1 MKELL
6 EVGVH
11 FGHQTK
17 KWNPKMK
24 KYIHTDKGGIY
35 IIDLQKTL
43 ELLIEAYEY
52 IRGAVSEGAVVLFV
66 GTKKQTQDIIESYA
80 QDCGMPYVK
89 NRWLGGTLT
98 NFETISRRT
107 RRIDEIEEM
116 EKSGIFEK
124 LPKKE
129 VLGIKKEYEKLLFN
143 IGGIRNMRN
152 LPDIL
157 YVIDPNKEI
166 IAVREAIKLKI
177 PIVAITDTNCDPDL
191 IDFVIPGNDDA
202 IRSCN
207 LLTSV
212 ICDAVKKGKE
222 ELVKLEKTPE
232 KEKELEERKK
242 PEEKKPVVKEAAEK
256 KPEEKKAGVKKTG
269 PKKAESKKA
278 EVKKS
283 ESKKVESKESE
294 VKKTESKKVESK
306 ESEVKKGEKKKPAV
320 KKTKAKKPAEK
331 KPGAKKTSDKKDKSV
346 SKDI

>member
-24 KYIHTDKGGIY
+24 KYIHTDKDGIY

-43 ELLIEAYEY
+43 KLLLEAYEY
-52 IRGAVSEGAVVLFV
+52 VRGAVSEGAVVLFV

-98 NFETISRRT
+98 NFETISMRT
-107 RRIDEIEEM
+107 KRIDEIEGM

-129 VLGIKKEYEKLLFN
+129 VLGIRKEYEKLLFN

-166 IAVREAIKLKI
+166 IAVREARKLNI

-207 LLTSV
+207 LLTSA
-212 ICDAVKKGKE
+212 ICEAVKKGKE
-222 ELVKLEKTPE
+222 EMVKLEKTVEEE
-232 KEKELEERKK
+232 KEQERKK
-242 PEEKKPVVKEAAEK
+242 PEEKEPVKEEAEEKKTEEK
-256 KPEEKKAGVKKTG
+256 KPEEKKV
-269 PKKAESKKA
+269 
-278 EVKKS
+278 EVKKVEEKKVKS
-283 ESKKVESKESE
+283 RKTEIKKVEK
-294 VKKTESKKVESK
+294 KKT
-306 ESEVKKGEKKKPAV
+306 AV
-320 KKTKAKKPAEK
+320 KRPKAKKPVEK
-331 KPGAKKTSDKKDKSV
+331 KPKAKKTSDKKTKSKT
-346 SKDI
+346 KDIKK

>member
-1 MKELL
+1 MKQLL

-24 KYIHTDKGGIY
+24 KYIHTDKDGIY

-43 ELLIEAYEY
+43 ELLLEAHEY
-52 IRGAVSEGAVVLFV
+52 VRGAVSEGAVVLFV

-80 QDCGMPYVK
+80 QDCEMPYVK

-107 RRIDEIEEM
+107 KRIDEIEEM

-143 IGGIRNMRN
+143 IGGIRNMRS

-166 IAVREAIKLKI
+166 IAVREAIKLNI

-202 IRSCN
+202 IRSCD
-207 LLTSV
+207 LLTSA

-222 ELVKLEKTPE
+222 ERVKLEKVAEEKKKPE
-232 KEKELEERKK
+232 EEEKR
-242 PEEKKPVVKEAAEK
+242 PEEKKPVEEKAVEKRPVEEKAVEEKVEAKKAEEKKAEK
-256 KPEEKKAGVKKTG
+256 KEPEEKKSEGKKTEA
-269 PKKAESKKA
+269 KKAE
-278 EVKKS
+278 E
-283 ESKKVESKESE
+283 
-294 VKKTESKKVESK
+294 
-306 ESEVKKGEKKKPAV
+306 KKPAV
-320 KKTKAKKPAEK
+320 KKPKAKKSGEK
-331 KPGAKKTSDKKDKSV
+331 KTKST
-346 SKDI
+346 SKDTKRNKA

>member
-1 MKELL
+1 LSIVTMKELL

-24 KYIHTDKGGIY
+24 KYIHTDKDGIY

-43 ELLIEAYEY
+43 KLLLEAYEY

-80 QDCGMPYVK
+80 QDCEMPYVK

-107 RRIDEIEEM
+107 KRIDEIEEM
-116 EKSGIFEK
+116 ERSGIFEK

-166 IAVREAIKLKI
+166 IAVREARKLNI
-177 PIVAITDTNCDPDL
+177 PIVAITDTNCDPDF

-212 ICDAVKKGKE
+212 ICEAVKKGKE
-222 ELVKLEKTPE
+222 EMVKLEKAV
-232 KEKELEERKK
+232 ELEKKPIKREPEEREPVKEEAAVKAEEKKVEKKK
-242 PEEKKPVVKEAAEK
+242 PEEKKVKVKEAEGK
-256 KPEEKKAGVKKTG
+256 KPESKKT
-269 PKKAESKKA
+269 
-278 EVKKS
+278 EVKKA
-283 ESKKVESKESE
+283 
-294 VKKTESKKVESK
+294 
-306 ESEVKKGEKKKPAV
+306 EKKKPAV
-320 KKTKAKKPAEK
+320 KRPKAKKPAEK
-331 KPGAKKTSDKKDKSV
+331 KPKVKKASDKKTKSD
-346 SKDI
+346 SKDIKK

>member
-1 MKELL
+1 MKQLL

-24 KYIHTDKGGIY
+24 KYIHTDKDGIY

-43 ELLIEAYEY
+43 ELLLEAYEY
-52 IRGAVSEGAVVLFV
+52 VRGAVSEGAVVLFV

-80 QDCGMPYVK
+80 QDCEMPYVK

-107 RRIDEIEEM
+107 KRIDEIEEM

-143 IGGIRNMRN
+143 IGGIRNMRS

-166 IAVREAIKLKI
+166 IAVREAIKLNI

-202 IRSCN
+202 IRSCD
-207 LLTSV
+207 LLTSA

-222 ELVKLEKTPE
+222 ERVKLEKVAGEKKKPE
-232 KEKELEERKK
+232 EEEKR
-242 PEEKKPVVKEAAEK
+242 PEEKKPVEEKVEEKRPVEEKAVEEKVEAKKAEEKKAEK
-256 KPEEKKAGVKKTG
+256 KEPEEKKSEGKKTEA
-269 PKKAESKKA
+269 KKAE
-278 EVKKS
+278 E
-283 ESKKVESKESE
+283 
-294 VKKTESKKVESK
+294 
-306 ESEVKKGEKKKPAV
+306 KKPAV
-320 KKTKAKKPAEK
+320 KKPKAKKSGEK
-331 KPGAKKTSDKKDKSV
+331 KTKST
-346 SKDI
+346 SKDTKRNKA

>member
-1 MKELL
+1 MSIVTMKQLL

-24 KYIHTDKGGIY
+24 KYIHTDKDGIY

-43 ELLIEAYEY
+43 KLLLEAYEY
-52 IRGAVSEGAVVLFV
+52 IERAVSEGGVLLLV

-80 QDCGMPYVK
+80 QECGMPYVK

-98 NFETISRRT
+98 NFETISKRT
-107 RRIDEIEEM
+107 KRIDEIEEM
-116 EKSGIFEK
+116 ERSGIFEK

-129 VLGIKKEYEKLLFN
+129 VIGIKKEHEKLLFN
-143 IGGIRNMRN
+143 IGGIRNMKG

-166 IAVREAIKLKI
+166 IAVREARKLGI
-177 PIVAITDTNCDPDL
+177 PIVAITDTNCDPDI

-212 ICDAVKKGKE
+212 ICDAVKKGKDE
-222 ELVKLEKTPE
+222 RVKLEKSKDEE
-232 KEKELEERKK
+232 KKKKLEEKRFEEKK
-242 PEEKKPVVKEAAEK
+242 PEEKKPGVKETDEKKPDVKKTVEEKPEEK
-256 KPEEKKAGVKKTG
+256 KPEEKKPKEKKPGVKKTKVEK
-269 PKKAESKKA
+269 PKAEKSKDDSKG
-278 EVKKS
+278 VKKS
-283 ESKKVESKESE
+283 
-294 VKKTESKKVESK
+294 
-306 ESEVKKGEKKKPAV
+306 
-320 KKTKAKKPAEK
+320 KA
-331 KPGAKKTSDKKDKSV
+331 
-346 SKDI
+346 

>member
-1 MKELL
+1 MSIVTIKQLL

-24 KYIHTDKGGIY
+24 KYIHTDKDGIY

-43 ELLIEAYEY
+43 KLLLEAYEY
-52 IRGAVSEGAVVLFV
+52 IERAVSEGGVLLLV

-80 QDCGMPYVK
+80 QECGMPYVK

-98 NFETISRRT
+98 NFETISKRT
-107 RRIDEIEEM
+107 KRIDEIEEM
-116 EKSGIFEK
+116 ERSGIFEK

-129 VLGIKKEYEKLLFN
+129 VIGIKKEHEKLLFN
-143 IGGIRNMRN
+143 IGGIRNMKG

-166 IAVREAIKLKI
+166 IAVREARKLGI
-177 PIVAITDTNCDPDL
+177 PIVAITDTNCDPDI

-212 ICDAVKKGKE
+212 ICDAVKKGKDE
-222 ELVKLEKTPE
+222 RVKLEKSKDEE
-232 KEKELEERKK
+232 KKKKLEEKRFEEKK
-242 PEEKKPVVKEAAEK
+242 PEEKKPGVKETDEKKPDVKKTVEEKPEEK
-256 KPEEKKAGVKKTG
+256 KPEEKKPKEKKPGVKKTKVEK
-269 PKKAESKKA
+269 PKAEKSKDDSKG
-278 EVKKS
+278 VKKS
-283 ESKKVESKESE
+283 
-294 VKKTESKKVESK
+294 
-306 ESEVKKGEKKKPAV
+306 
-320 KKTKAKKPAEK
+320 KA
-331 KPGAKKTSDKKDKSV
+331 
-346 SKDI
+346 

>member
-1 MKELL
+1 MKQLL

-24 KYIHTDKGGIY
+24 KYIHTDKDGIY

-43 ELLIEAYEY
+43 ELLLEAYEY
-52 IRGAVSEGAVVLFV
+52 VREAVSEGAVVLFV

-80 QDCGMPYVK
+80 QDCEMPYVK

-107 RRIDEIEEM
+107 KRIDEIEEM

-129 VLGIKKEYEKLLFN
+129 VLGIKKEYGKLLFN
-143 IGGIRNMRN
+143 IGGIRNMMS
-152 LPDIL
+152 LPEIL

-166 IAVREAIKLKI
+166 IAVREAIKLNI

-202 IRSCN
+202 IRSCD

-222 ELVKLEKTPE
+222 ERVKLEKVAEE
-232 KEKELEERKK
+232 KKK
-242 PEEKKPVVKEAAEK
+242 PEEEEKKPVEERAEEEKVEAKKAEEK
-256 KPEEKKAGVKKTG
+256 KAEEKEPEEKKSEGKKTEA
-269 PKKAESKKA
+269 KKAE
-278 EVKKS
+278 E
-283 ESKKVESKESE
+283 
-294 VKKTESKKVESK
+294 
-306 ESEVKKGEKKKPAV
+306 KKPAV
-320 KKTKAKKPAEK
+320 KKPKAKKSGEK
-331 KPGAKKTSDKKDKSV
+331 KTKST
-346 SKDI
+346 SKDTKRNKA

>member
-1 MKELL
+1 
-6 EVGVH
+6 
-11 FGHQTK
+11 
-17 KWNPKMK
+17 MK
-24 KYIHTDKGGIY
+24 KYIHTDKDGIY

-43 ELLIEAYEY
+43 ELLLEAYEY
-52 IRGAVSEGAVVLFV
+52 VRGAVSEGAVVLFV

-80 QDCGMPYVK
+80 QDCEMPYVK

-107 RRIDEIEEM
+107 KRIDEIEEM

-143 IGGIRNMRN
+143 IGGIRNMRS

-166 IAVREAIKLKI
+166 IAVREAIKLNI

-202 IRSCN
+202 IRSCD
-207 LLTSV
+207 LLTSA

-222 ELVKLEKTPE
+222 ERVKLEKVAGEKKKPE
-232 KEKELEERKK
+232 EEEKR
-242 PEEKKPVVKEAAEK
+242 PEEKKPVEER
-256 KPEEKKAGVKKTG
+256 PEEKKPVKEKAVEEKVEA
-269 PKKAESKKA
+269 KKAEEKKA
-278 EVKKS
+278 EKKEPEEKKS
-283 ESKKVESKESE
+283 EG
-294 VKKTESKKVESK
+294 KKTEAKKAEEK
-306 ESEVKKGEKKKPAV
+306 KLAVKKPKAKKSGEKK
-320 KKTKAKKPAEK
+320 TKS
-331 KPGAKKTSDKKDKSV
+331 T
-346 SKDI
+346 SKDTKRNKA

>member
-1 MKELL
+1 MSIVTMKQLL

-24 KYIHTDKGGIY
+24 KYIHTDKDGIY

-43 ELLIEAYEY
+43 ELLLEAHEY
-52 IRGAVSEGAVVLFV
+52 VRGAVSEGAVVLFV

-80 QDCGMPYVK
+80 QDCEMPYVK

-107 RRIDEIEEM
+107 KRIDEIEEM

-143 IGGIRNMRN
+143 IGGIRNMRS

-166 IAVREAIKLKI
+166 IAVREAIKLNI

-202 IRSCN
+202 IRSCD
-207 LLTSV
+207 LLTSA

-222 ELVKLEKTPE
+222 ERVKLEKVAGEKKKPE
-232 KEKELEERKK
+232 EEEKR
-242 PEEKKPVVKEAAEK
+242 PEEKKPVEER
-256 KPEEKKAGVKKTG
+256 PEEKKPVKEKAVEEKVEA
-269 PKKAESKKA
+269 KKAEEKKA
-278 EVKKS
+278 EKKEPEEKKS
-283 ESKKVESKESE
+283 EG
-294 VKKTESKKVESK
+294 KKTEAKKAEEK
-306 ESEVKKGEKKKPAV
+306 KLAVKKPKAKKSGEKK
-320 KKTKAKKPAEK
+320 TKS
-331 KPGAKKTSDKKDKSV
+331 T
-346 SKDI
+346 SKDTKRNKA

>member
-1 MKELL
+1 MVEENHKNKEGIILSIVTMKQLL

-24 KYIHTDKGGIY
+24 KYIHTDKDGIY

-43 ELLIEAYEY
+43 KLLLEAYEY
-52 IRGAVSEGAVVLFV
+52 IRGAVSEGGVVLFV

-80 QDCGMPYVK
+80 QECGMPYVK

-98 NFETISRRT
+98 NFETINRRT
-107 RRIDEIEEM
+107 KRIGEIEEM
-116 EKSGIFEK
+116 EESGVFEK

-129 VLGIKKEYEKLLFN
+129 VLGIRKQYEKLLFN
-143 IGGIRNMRN
+143 IGGIRNMKK
-152 LPDIL
+152 LPDLL

-166 IAVREAIKLKI
+166 IAVREARKLNI

-207 LLTSV
+207 LLTSI
-212 ICDAVKKGKE
+212 ICDAVKKGKDE
-222 ELVKLEKTPE
+222 KVKLEKITEEEKKSEKKKPE
-232 KEKELEERKK
+232 EKKAVSKKPEEKKAVSKKPDEKK
-242 PEEKKPVVKEAAEK
+242 PEEKKPVA
-256 KPEEKKAGVKKTG
+256 
-269 PKKAESKKA
+269 
-278 EVKKS
+278 
-283 ESKKVESKESE
+283 
-294 VKKTESKKVESK
+294 
-306 ESEVKKGEKKKPAV
+306 

-331 KPGAKKTSDKKDKSV
+331 KSKEKKAGEKKPKDSSKDVKKTKT
-346 SKDI
+346 